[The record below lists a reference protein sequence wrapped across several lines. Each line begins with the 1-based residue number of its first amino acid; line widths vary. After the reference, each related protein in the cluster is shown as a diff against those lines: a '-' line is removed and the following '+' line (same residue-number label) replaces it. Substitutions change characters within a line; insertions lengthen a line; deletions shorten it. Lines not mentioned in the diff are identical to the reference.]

1 MRPSGNFHRLNG
13 KEIQQLLQRQTEQSY
28 EDCSQAEE
36 RTAQRAQG
44 GTEVHSVSFFHML
57 GTSHFVRW
65 QEDSLRKQI
74 EKYDNLI
81 SEGRQEIVRSS
92 EQV

>member
-1 MRPSGNFHRLNG
+1 MKTAARLK
-13 KEIQQLLQRQTEQSY
+13 KEQRR
-28 EDCSQAEE
+28 E
-36 RTAQRAQG
+36 RKEALRYIASPVSPVSTYL
-44 GTEVHSVSFFHML
+44 VHL
-57 GTSHFVRW
+57 ILAVRW

-92 EQV
+92 EQVKR

>member
-1 MRPSGNFHRLNG
+1 MKTAARLK
-13 KEIQQLLQRQTEQSY
+13 KEQRR
-28 EDCSQAEE
+28 E
-36 RTAQRAQG
+36 RKEALRYIASPVSTYL
-44 GTEVHSVSFFHML
+44 VHL
-57 GTSHFVRW
+57 ILAVRW

-92 EQV
+92 EQVCR

>member
-1 MRPSGNFHRLNG
+1 MKTAARLK
-13 KEIQQLLQRQTEQSY
+13 KEQRR
-28 EDCSQAEE
+28 E
-36 RTAQRAQG
+36 RKEALRYIAIPFSTCL
-44 GTEVHSVSFFHML
+44 VHL
-57 GTSHFVRW
+57 ILTVRW

-92 EQV
+92 EQVYR

>member
-1 MRPSGNFHRLNG
+1 MKTAARLK
-13 KEIQQLLQRQTEQSY
+13 KEQRR
-28 EDCSQAEE
+28 E
-36 RTAQRAQG
+36 RKEALRYIASPVSTYL
-44 GTEVHSVSFFHML
+44 VHL
-57 GTSHFVRW
+57 ILAVRW

-81 SEGRQEIVRSS
+81 SEGKQEIVRSS